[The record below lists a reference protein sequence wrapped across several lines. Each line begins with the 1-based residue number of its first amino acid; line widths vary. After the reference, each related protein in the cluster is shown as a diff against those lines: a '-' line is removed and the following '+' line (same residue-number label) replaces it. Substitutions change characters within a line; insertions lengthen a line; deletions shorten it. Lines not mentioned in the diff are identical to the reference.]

1 MSEILRFI
9 DNNYLYMVTGITIVL
24 CVLVFLFI
32 QRYMY
37 GAIRSTYQ
45 RAKLQLVNAMQHN
58 KSHSALSYNYQA
70 QRLNK
75 LGVTYY
81 TRGKVTPL
89 VYLTYKIAALTAGF
103 IIGMMFNFP
112 LGIVLAFIG
121 YIIPDKLIE
130 QRNKDDNKKMLSS
143 VMNIYDIML
152 LQINSGEY
160 ITHVLI
166 DAYRVTTHPRLKAAL
181 MELTGDIASTN
192 NLVLSMEMFDSKFD
206 NDNIHNLVV
215 LVRQLSDTGSVAG
228 LLSDIKKRLDKLQ
241 ESYNSSERTRINRLI
256 AVSTAVIAFAAIAVL
271 GYAFVLGIA
280 DSAKLLTR

>member
-24 CVLVFLFI
+24 CVLVFVFI

-112 LGIVLAFIG
+112 LGIVLAFTG

-181 MELTGDIASTN
+181 MDLTGDIASTN

-241 ESYNSSERTRINRLI
+241 ESYNLSLI
-256 AVSTAVIAFAAIAVL
+256 HN
-271 GYAFVLGIA
+271 
-280 DSAKLLTR
+280 

>member
-24 CVLVFLFI
+24 CVLVFVFI

-45 RAKLQLVNAMQHN
+45 RAKLQLVNAMLHN

-112 LGIVLAFIG
+112 LGIVL
-121 YIIPDKLIE
+121 IPDKLIE

-181 MELTGDIASTN
+181 MDLTGDIASTN